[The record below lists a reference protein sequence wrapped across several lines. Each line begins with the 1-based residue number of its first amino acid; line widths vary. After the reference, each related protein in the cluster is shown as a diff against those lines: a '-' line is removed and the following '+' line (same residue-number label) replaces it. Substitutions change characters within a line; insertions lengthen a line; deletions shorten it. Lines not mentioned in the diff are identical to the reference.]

1 MTPGE
6 IRKLR
11 VEFGL
16 SIREMAGILNVTE
29 RELEAIES
37 GESRAYT
44 SKAFE
49 EAFAVFEDRAF
60 QTYIGA

>member
-6 IRKLR
+6 IRNLR

-16 SIREMAGILNVTE
+16 SISELAGILKVTE

-44 SKAFE
+44 SPSFE
-49 EAFAVFEDRAF
+49 EAFAVFEACAF
-60 QTYIGA
+60 DTYIGA

>member
-6 IRKLR
+6 IRRRR

-16 SIREMAGILNVTE
+16 SVGELANILRVTE

-37 GESRAYT
+37 GQSRAYT
-44 SKAFE
+44 SESFE
-49 EAFAVFEDRAF
+49 EAFEFFERCAF
-60 QTYIGA
+60 ETYIGA

>member
-6 IRKLR
+6 IRNLR

-16 SIREMAGILNVTE
+16 SISELAGILKVTE

-44 SKAFE
+44 SQSFE
-49 EAFAVFEDRAF
+49 EAFAVFEACAF
-60 QTYIGA
+60 ETFIGA

>member
-6 IRKLR
+6 IRRRR

-16 SIREMAGILNVTE
+16 SVGELANILRVTE

-44 SKAFE
+44 SEAFE
-49 EAFAVFEDRAF
+49 DAFAAFEACAF
-60 QTYIGA
+60 ETFIGA

>member
-6 IRKLR
+6 IRKRR

-16 SIREMAGILNVTE
+16 SIGELAGILHVTE
-29 RELEAIES
+29 RELEAIEN

-44 SKAFE
+44 SQAFE
-49 EAFAVFEDRAF
+49 EAFATFEACAF
-60 QTYIGA
+60 ETYIGA

>member
-6 IRKLR
+6 IRKTR

-16 SIREMAGILNVTE
+16 SIGELAGILKVTE
-29 RELEAIES
+29 RELESIER

-44 SKAFE
+44 SRSFE
-49 EAFAVFEDRAF
+49 EAFAVFEACAF
-60 QTYIGA
+60 ETYIGA

>member
-6 IRKLR
+6 IKRRRL
-11 VEFGL
+11 EFGL
-16 SIREMAGILNVTE
+16 SIGELANILSVTE

-44 SKAFE
+44 SRAFE
-49 EAFAVFEDRAF
+49 EAFEFFEVCAF
-60 QTYIGA
+60 ETYIGA